1 MLITFQ
7 KRLVE
12 IVLLWALI
20 GYPLLGM
27 YTTITGIDNRIAS
40 VTARIVVA
48 LICLFLITTS
58 LSDGKFKIAKLLF
71 FFLFLYLS
79 RLIYDY
85 AYQYNDYALVAI
97 QVYASS
103 VLIPAIAVGSYSEY
117 LLSIQKRIVMMISFS
132 GAIFLPAFFYAYR
145 TSLFYTQGT
154 DDTNVRYASEFVNAV
169 SLGHFTCTVAI
180 AAFFYV
186 IEYRPRLIEL
196 LAHATIV
203 VGSVAALFL
212 SGSRAAFIG
221 LVVASAIYAISRPSR
236 LLVLIPF
243 LLSGLMYLPQDNFL
257 VQRMSDLVIAKWD
270 TGALARLDVQSTAI
284 ADFLDSP
291 IIGKHFID
299 MNWGPGLYPHN
310 IMIEILMALG
320 LIGAIPLYALI
331 GVSMYRA
338 LRFRTHL
345 TFYAIIYFVS
355 FAFLQTSG
363 AIWAA
368 DSLFVL
374 TSIFLTASKKFD
386 PRFLTLPTGRSR
398 TMQRSLHAGA

>member
-145 TSLFYTQGT
+145 TGLFYTQGT

-299 MNWGPGLYPHN
+299 MN
-310 IMIEILMALG
+310 LG